1 MITVNNVLKHVFKLN
16 GLGFI
21 DNSNIGAENLFEDGL
36 ALNDDGKVILVT
48 NFMF

>member
-1 MITVNNVLKHVFKLN
+1 MITVNNVLKHVCKLN